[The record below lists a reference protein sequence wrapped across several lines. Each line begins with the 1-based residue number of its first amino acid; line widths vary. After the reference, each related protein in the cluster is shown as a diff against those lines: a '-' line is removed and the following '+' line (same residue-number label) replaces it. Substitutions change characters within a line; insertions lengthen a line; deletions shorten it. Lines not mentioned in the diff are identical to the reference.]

1 MTFKTGSVI
10 EQRVL
15 CVRISGVHCCTI
27 SQKSRFQS
35 TFTVWKTDSRHY
47 ELEDK
52 PFYIQGC
59 KDRTTVLNL
68 ILVI

>member
-15 CVRISGVHCCTI
+15 CVRISGVHCFTI

-47 ELEDK
+47 ELEDNRFIFK
-52 PFYIQGC
+52 VVKIGQPY
-59 KDRTTVLNL
+59 
-68 ILVI
+68 